1 MNLLEDELTGL
12 HNRRGFQSL
21 LQRHVQNANQRQNNL
36 ALIVIDVDGMSRLNG
51 AHGYA
56 FGDAVLQH
64 VARQIGEAARSHDY
78 AARIDGNRFAL
89 ILTRLLNAGHAE
101 LAIQKLFRLLDVP
114 MRHADQLVRVSV
126 TAGVAL
132 CPVHATHADFLLRL
146 AERAVETARSAGQ
159 HYAFAREAS
168 LDQGMPDAWDLEI
181 EMESALDRGE
191 LSMHYQPQIRIAD
204 GHPVGVE
211 ALMRWTSPSKG
222 SIPPDIFIPIAERTG
237 QIKKLTVW
245 AMNTVLRQSS
255 HWSHPWGPLSVAVNI
270 PADLVAQDDL
280 PDMLATA
287 AKLWGTPDIHLVLEI
302 TERSLMDPKRSFE
315 ILKRIREPGTRVSI
329 DDFGTGYSSL
339 AYFRDLPVDELKV
352 DRSFVSQLLTDPACS
367 HITNLI
373 IDMAHRFGMSVV
385 AEGVE
390 DEVTLQA
397 LRERGCDIA
406 QGYFFGKAM
415 PSPAIEQ
422 WLNAVHDARAA
433 PPAE

>member
-64 VARQIGEAARSHDY
+64 VARQIGAAARSHDY

-89 ILTRLLNAGHAE
+89 ILTRLLNVGHAE
-101 LAIQKLFRLLDVP
+101 LAIQKLYRLLDVP
-114 MRHADQLVRVSV
+114 MRHADQSVRVSV
-126 TAGVAL
+126 TAGVAV
-132 CPVHATHADFLLRL
+132 CPTHATHADFLLRL
-146 AERAVETARSAGQ
+146 AERAVEMARSAEQ

-168 LDQGMPDAWDLEI
+168 LDQGLADAWDLEI

-204 GHPVGVE
+204 GYPVGVE
-211 ALMRWTSPSKG
+211 ALMRWTSPTKG
-222 SIPPDIFIPIAERTG
+222 SVPPDIFIPIAERTG
-237 QIKKLTVW
+237 HIKKLTVW
-245 AMNTVLRQSS
+245 AINTVFRQSS

-270 PADLVAQDDL
+270 PADLVVQEDL
-280 PDMLATA
+280 PDLVANA
-287 AKLWGTPDIHLVLEI
+287 AKLWGTPDIHLMLEI

-315 ILKRIREPGTRVSI
+315 ILRRIRESGTRVSI

-352 DRSFVSQLLTDPACS
+352 DRSFVIQLLTDPACS

-373 IDMAHRFGMSVV
+373 IDLAHRFGLAVV

-390 DEVTLQA
+390 DEVTLQT
-397 LRERGCDIA
+397 LQERGCDIA

-415 PSPAIEQ
+415 PSHAIEQ
-422 WLNAVHDARAA
+422 WLNAVHAARAG
-433 PPAE
+433 PPGS